1 MPAGPLSSL
10 RIVDF
15 TTMITGGFA
24 SSTLGDFGADVIS
37 VEHPTKPDPLRA
49 WKPRT
54 NGESMWWKSLGRNQ
68 RCVTLDLST
77 ADGQSVARDLVAEAD
92 IVLENFRPGTMERW
106 NLGYEELKAV
116 NEGIVMVRISGY
128 GQTGPRSDKPG
139 FGSVAEGISGFAHSN
154 GFPDSEP
161 LLPPIPLADLT
172 AGQQAAQAAVY
183 AVFERE
189 MSAESGGEGQV
200 IDVGLYEPLFRMF
213 IGQPEAYDSMG
224 HVASR
229 TGNRSENSAP
239 RNMYETADGHIALSA
254 SSQRIYE
261 NVMEAIGHGDLID
274 DPRFE
279 TNADRLNNVD
289 ELDEI
294 IETWT
299 VARPTDEVIEVMEA
313 SDAIVGPIY
322 DMADIFEDAQY
333 QARENLVAVDDPDLG
348 EIRTHGVVPKY
359 SRTPGEVS
367 HLGPESGAHNEEV
380 YLDDLDM
387 DPDEYDRLRE
397 ERVI

>member
-1 MPAGPLSSL
+1 
-10 RIVDF
+10 
-15 TTMITGGFA
+15 MISGGFA
-24 SSTLGDFGADVIS
+24 SSTLADFGADVIS
-37 VEHPTKPDPLRA
+37 VEHPTKPDPIRA

-54 NGESMWWKSLGRNQ
+54 DGESMWWKSLGRNQ

-77 ADGQSVARDLVAEAD
+77 EDGQSVALDLVAEAD
-92 IVLENFRPGTMERW
+92 VVLENFRSGTMERW
-106 NLGYEELKAV
+106 NLGYEDLKAV
-116 NEGIVMVRISGY
+116 NEGVVMVRISGY

-172 AGQQAAQAAVY
+172 AGQHAAQSAVY

-224 HVASR
+224 HVAAR

-261 NVMEAIGHGDLID
+261 NVMEAIGHEDLID

-279 TNADRLNNVD
+279 TNADRLDNVD

-299 VARPTDEVIEVMEA
+299 AARPTDEVIEVMEA

-348 EIRTHGVVPKY
+348 EIKTHGVVPKY

-380 YLDDLDM
+380 YLDEIGM
-387 DPDEYDRLRE
+387 DPDEYDRLRDE
-397 ERVI
+397 QVI